1 MKAHIFLS
9 DKEIRP
15 RNEVVVTFMSK
26 VIMLGG
32 GREGGV
38 AKHSE
43 GLEKA

>member
-26 VIMLGG
+26 VIMLGARW
-32 GREGGV
+32 REGGV
-38 AKHSE
+38 AKHGE
-43 GLEKA
+43 G